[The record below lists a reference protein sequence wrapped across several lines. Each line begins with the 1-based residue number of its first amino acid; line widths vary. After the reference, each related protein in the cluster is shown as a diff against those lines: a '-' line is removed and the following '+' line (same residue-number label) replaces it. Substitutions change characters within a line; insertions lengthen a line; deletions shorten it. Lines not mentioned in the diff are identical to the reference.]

1 MIQGAQVVG
10 VAVGLAA
17 ELFAAELFTATELV
31 EAAEAETVAELAKR
45 GLGAADEV
53 AWVARAD
60 VVLVG
65 DPHGFAV
72 GEPVSEPLVEPVG
85 VGWAE
90 LEPGPE
96 PEPVGVGL
104 ALGEPELEPER
115 VPPLPPAVEP
125 PEPDPAEAPLGEGR
139 PCEPLGVL
147 LDRVTAGFRFGGRL
161 DTGGRTLVTS
171 ATTGSRLSSTE
182 EAPLRYAV
190 PHASTVFRYGA
201 EWL

>member
-10 VAVGLAA
+10 VAVGLAP
-17 ELFAAELFTATELV
+17 ELFATELFTAELV
-31 EAAEAETVAELAKR
+31 GAAEAETVAELATR

-72 GEPVSEPLVEPVG
+72 GEPLVEPVG

-96 PEPVGVGL
+96 PEPERVGL

-147 LDRVTAGFRFGGRL
+147 LDRVMAGFRFGGRL

-171 ATTGSRLSSTE
+171 ATTGSKLSSTE